1 MLSVRQI
8 AVRKQMWSK
17 INVICSDSGELLLYL
32 LPLAVTDTITFAR
45 QDLQGIAEWNV
56 LVNTCTTHEIESN
69 VNVRPRAG
77 VDGME
82 KAINDWASELNFIE
96 VQCKCFWKEYFQS
109 DTKLFC
115 SLWKNLTRDN
125 TRRWGW
131 GRPQPTCRCSTGPTS
146 KFCSRPQFLH
156 QLNSILL

>member
-45 QDLQGIAEWNV
+45 QDLQGIAERNV
-56 LVNTCTTHEIESN
+56 LVNICTTHEIVSYAN
-69 VNVRPRAG
+69 VHPRAG

-82 KAINDWASELNFIE
+82 EAINDWASELNFIE
-96 VQCKCFWKEYFQS
+96 VQCKSFWKEYLQS
-109 DTKLFC
+109 NTKLFFQFVEE
-115 SLWKNLTRDN
+115 LDGGQHAAVRVGAATTNL
-125 TRRWGW
+125 
-131 GRPQPTCRCSTGPTS
+131 QM
-146 KFCSRPQFLH
+146 LH
-156 QLNSILL
+156 WSNK